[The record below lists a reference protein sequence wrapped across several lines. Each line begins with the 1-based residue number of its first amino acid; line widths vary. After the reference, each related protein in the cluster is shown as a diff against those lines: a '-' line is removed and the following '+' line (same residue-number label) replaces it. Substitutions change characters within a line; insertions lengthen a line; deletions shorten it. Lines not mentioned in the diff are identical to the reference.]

1 MCAITQRHTDMGY
14 GHLHNQECNSIM
26 YKKYV
31 WPILFVVRPYETSNE
46 IYNISILLKE
56 IEH

>member
-1 MCAITQRHTDMGY
+1 
-14 GHLHNQECNSIM
+14 M